1 MAGLPSNEQ
10 DTLYMAS
17 VVSLKMFLV
26 AFVSTL
32 VLNYVKGPFRVP
44 SWG

>member
-1 MAGLPSNEQ
+1 MVGLPSNEQ

-17 VVSLKMFLV
+17 VVNILTFLV

-32 VLNYVKGPFRVP
+32 VLNDVMGPFRVP